1 MTELSPAK
9 ARFMVGLWFFAG
21 LMWLVFGLLYWFRI
35 HQHFFAAAY
44 FVLSAFSFW
53 LCFRL
58 NRKRSR

>member
-9 ARFMVGLWFFAG
+9 ARFMVGVWLFAAV
-21 LMWLVFGLLYWFRI
+21 MWLVFGLLYWFRS
-35 HQHFFAAAY
+35 HNHFFGAAD
-44 FVLSAFSFW
+44 FVLSAFSLW